1 MNPND
6 TVSFAMMYAFEREY
20 THLTIVDTETR
31 ALMGYIAIP
40 ALQAKLE
47 RGEVASEDPL
57 SKAMMSFQRKG
68 KKYQV
73 ITLDTPLEELEAFFE
88 GHSSGGQKQEFA
100 VVSDQDRKFV
110 MGVAT
115 RADLEEF
122 VKRRPA

>member
-1 MNPND
+1 M
-6 TVSFAMMYAFEREY
+6 AMMYAFEREY
-20 THLTIVDTETR
+20 THLTVVDADTR
-31 ALMGYIAIP
+31 ALMGYIAMP

-47 RGEVASEDPL
+47 SGEVSGEDPL

-73 ITLDTPLEELEAFFE
+73 ITLNTPLEDLEAFFE
-88 GHSSGGQKQEFA
+88 GHSSGGQKQDFA
-100 VVSDQDRKFV
+100 VVSDEDRKFV

-115 RADLEEF
+115 RSDLEEF